1 MIEMKWV
8 ICPVCKNKTGLKIR
22 IDTILDNFPLY
33 CPKCKQET
41 LISVKQQNMSVI
53 KEPDAQTKSR

>member
-8 ICPVCKNKTGLKIR
+8 ICPVCKNKTRLKIR
-22 IDTILDNFPLY
+22 IDTILDNFHLF

-41 LISVKQQNMSVI
+41 IISVRQLNMSVI
-53 KEPDAQTKSR
+53 KEPDTKMQSR

>member
-8 ICPVCKNKTGLKIR
+8 ICPVCKNKTRLKIR
-22 IDTILDNFPLY
+22 IDTILDNFPLF

-41 LISVKQQNMSVI
+41 IISVRQLNMSVI
-53 KEPDAQTKSR
+53 KEPDTKMQSR